1 MNSQFLILFSVVK
14 TKHEEAVF
22 KFDKVDTSSP
32 RKRKGKRKYYPLA
45 QYQSPDQRI
54 IVPIIRTEK
63 SCSDRS
69 NFSRNTDHMM
79 ITSFI
84 N

>member
-32 RKRKGKRKYYPLA
+32 R
-45 QYQSPDQRI
+45 
-54 IVPIIRTEK
+54 
-63 SCSDRS
+63 
-69 NFSRNTDHMM
+69 
-79 ITSFI
+79 
-84 N
+84 